1 MGSSVQHGNLFAK
14 RKYTAVLN
22 LGIAINAIPA
32 SVSETRESE
41 ARTFNGDFDPR
52 GFLTNREPP
61 FAPLGMVMITLDSC
75 QEDDE
80 YEEQL
85 ERRNKAMIAKASAME
100 DDGKG
105 IPNKTTNKGMSIL
118 NNTKMKLV
126 LMHVRTYALRYSS
139 LLTVSTDTY

>member
-1 MGSSVQHGNLFAK
+1 
-14 RKYTAVLN
+14 
-22 LGIAINAIPA
+22 
-32 SVSETRESE
+32 
-41 ARTFNGDFDPR
+41 
-52 GFLTNREPP
+52 
-61 FAPLGMVMITLDSC
+61 MVMIKLDSC